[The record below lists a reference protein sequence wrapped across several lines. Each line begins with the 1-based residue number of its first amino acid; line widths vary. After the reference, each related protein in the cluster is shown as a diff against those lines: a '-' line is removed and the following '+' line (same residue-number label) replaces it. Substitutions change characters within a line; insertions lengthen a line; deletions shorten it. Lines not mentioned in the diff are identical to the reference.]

1 MVTNFAKYANSNSS
15 ASMTD
20 DYDNWRLYN
29 YTPTRA
35 GAVAFAVL
43 FCISL
48 IFLLYEMYY
57 YSRKAAVMRKFS
69 LKYKFRPENE
79 ILGLDVTLPI
89 SSKRILA
96 KYVPLLAGCLLEM
109 IGYAARAYSKSHP
122 KSLPPFIVQSILL
135 LIAPALMVATIYM
148 LFGRMLIL
156 LRCTHLSIIPSR
168 YGITIFVIGDIFSFV
183 LQGLGGGLMA
193 DENETTTGSHIIVVG
208 LFIQIAFFALF
219 VINEV
224 IFSYKVKFVCPP
236 VTGCAV
242 KTWKA
247 FNLNLLICS
256 ILILL
261 RSIVRVIEFIQG
273 HNGYINS
280 HEYFI
285 YVFDAIP
292 MLLTVSSFVISMP
305 SSNLFK
311 LESEC

>member
-1 MVTNFAKYANSNSS
+1 MAGQ
-15 ASMTD
+15 
-20 DYDNWRLYN
+20 YDNWKLYN

-57 YSRKAAVMRKFS
+57 YSRKAAVMRKIS

-96 KYVPLLAGCLLEM
+96 KYVPLLGGCLLEM

-122 KSLPPFIVQSILL
+122 TSLPPFIVQSILL
-135 LIAPALMVATIYM
+135 LIAPELMVASIYM

-168 YGITIFVIGDIFSFV
+168 YGITLFVIGGIFSIT
-183 LQGLGGGLMA
+183 LQGLGGGLISDKSKTA
-193 DENETTTGSHIIVVG
+193 TGSHIIVVG

-219 VINEV
+219 VINEI
-224 IFSYKVKFVCPP
+224 IFSHKVKFVCPP

-256 ILILL
+256 ILVLV

-285 YVFDAIP
+285 YLFDAIP